1 MTSGDCVA
9 RKASADDPLRCA
21 VLISG
26 SGSGMEKLIHH
37 QQSNS
42 LCCHQTVI
50 VISDKS
56 SAAGLGKADTLGI
69 NNLAIEL
76 PDIDD
81 ASQRRLSHE
90 NLIGQAIEES
100 GAELVILSGYMRILT
115 PSFVNRWAPNLVNI
129 HPSLLPHFPGADAH
143 GAVIASDVEV
153 SGCTVHFVDS
163 GVDSGAIIAQC
174 RVPRLPDDDV
184 KSLAARVQVEEHIIY
199 PQIIDA
205 IAAGRISL
213 EDNKVTI
220 DDVL

>member
-42 LCCHQTVI
+42 PCSHQTVI
-50 VISDKS
+50 VISDKK
-56 SAAGLGKADTLGI
+56 SAAGLGKAEALGI

-81 ASQRRLSHE
+81 ASQRRLNHE
-90 NLIGQAIEES
+90 DLIGQAIEES

-115 PSFVNRWAPNLVNI
+115 PSFVDRWVPNLVNI

-143 GAVIASDVEV
+143 SDVIASDVEV

-205 IAAGRISL
+205 IAQGRVFL
-213 EDNKVTI
+213 ENNKVTI

>member
-1 MTSGDCVA
+1 
-9 RKASADDPLRCA
+9 
-21 VLISG
+21 
-26 SGSGMEKLIHH
+26 MEKLIHH

-42 LCCHQTVI
+42 PCSHQTVI
-50 VISDKS
+50 VISDKK
-56 SAAGLGKADTLGI
+56 SAAGLGKAEALGI

-81 ASQRRLSHE
+81 AGQRRLNHE
-90 NLIGQAIEES
+90 DLIGQAIEES

-115 PSFVNRWAPNLVNI
+115 PSFVDRWAPNIVNI

-143 GAVIASDVEV
+143 GDVIASDVEV

-163 GVDSGAIIAQC
+163 GVDSGSIIAQR

-205 IAAGRISL
+205 IAQGRVFL
-213 EDNKVTI
+213 ENNKVTI